1 MAERAHVKPK
11 AEGGGV
17 GWVGGGRQGE
27 PGRKQTLRLV
37 SVVYIPLSKAYGV
50 VESLWPICRRL

>member
-17 GWVGGGRQGE
+17 GWVGVGGLGGAGGDKASQAGN
-27 PGRKQTLRLV
+27 RLC
-37 SVVYIPLSKAYGV
+37 A
-50 VESLWPICRRL
+50 W